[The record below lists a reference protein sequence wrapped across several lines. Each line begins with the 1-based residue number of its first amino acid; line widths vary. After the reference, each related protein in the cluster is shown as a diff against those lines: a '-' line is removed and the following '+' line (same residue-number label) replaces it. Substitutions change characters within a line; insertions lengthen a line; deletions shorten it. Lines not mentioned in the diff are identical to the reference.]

1 MLHRTPGRPWHHH
14 HGGANP
20 ATIVAVDDKELEQ
33 HRGGRRH
40 EARTVAWLAEHI
52 VTHCGTLLPGPAVV
66 IAQAP
71 GDERR
76 RGHGGRGG

>member
-1 MLHRTPGRPWHHH
+1 
-14 HGGANP
+14 
-20 ATIVAVDDKELEQ
+20 
-33 HRGGRRH
+33 
-40 EARTVAWLAEHI
+40 
-52 VTHCGTLLPGPAVV
+52 LPGPAVV